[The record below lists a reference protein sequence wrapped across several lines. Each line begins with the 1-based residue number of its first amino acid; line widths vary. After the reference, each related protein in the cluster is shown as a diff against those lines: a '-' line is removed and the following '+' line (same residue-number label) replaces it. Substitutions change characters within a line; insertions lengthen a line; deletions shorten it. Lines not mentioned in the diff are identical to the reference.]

1 LYTRPLRGG
10 QGRPQDV
17 KGAIAVSVDYRNG
30 AARWTGVNANQQSE
44 ISIIEI
50 PFYVKLLSWKCEKL
64 MVPGFRKQLNKGTK
78 ARSSQAS
85 RHAGRRR
92 DHLPLPMRSPVLE
105 SMERRK
111 ADLLSTRGA
120 STNRSRGT
128 AAPTRRVSYAA
139 DESVAVRPAMPR
151 KSLPRSNKRS
161 LNVVKQQ
168 RTGLTASWRLQGLWE
183 LGQQDAAVQ
192 VISEEEQKKLAQLDL
207 EMRLPR
213 VAGKID
219 SWLLIIVLAL
229 LCIGLV
235 MVYSSSAFMAARTYG
250 DASYFFQKQL
260 LSVILGIIVMLV
272 TMRVDYRQW
281 RRFSLAG
288 MVIILPLLVIVLRF
302 GHVAFGASRW
312 LTFGSFF
319 SIQPSEITKLILA
332 LYIADWL
339 ARKGK
344 QVGTFLYGLAPFVI
358 LVGVVLG
365 LVLLENDM
373 GTAIIIAGFA
383 TAMFFTAGA
392 NIVQFLLAMACGG
405 LIFLQ
410 EAFSKG
416 YRYLR
421 LIGFI
426 DPFKNVTGI
435 NLQLYQSLLALGSGG
450 WLGLGLGASRQKTGY
465 LPLPFTDSILAILG
479 EELGFIGCALVVLL
493 FLLLAFRGF
502 RLARRTQD
510 IYGALLATGITTWLV
525 LQAMINVGASSD
537 SIPYTGVPLPFISYG
552 GSSLVISLAAVG
564 VLLNISRYIQ
574 EPESPALARRSITV
588 NMGKKI

>member
-1 LYTRPLRGG
+1 
-10 QGRPQDV
+10 V
-17 KGAIAVSVDYRNG
+17 
-30 AARWTGVNANQQSE
+30 
-44 ISIIEI
+44 
-50 PFYVKLLSWKCEKL
+50 
-64 MVPGFRKQLNKGTK
+64 
-78 ARSSQAS
+78 QA
-85 RHAGRRR
+85 
-92 DHLPLPMRSPVLE
+92 
-105 SMERRK
+105 
-111 ADLLSTRGA
+111 
-120 STNRSRGT
+120 
-128 AAPTRRVSYAA
+128 
-139 DESVAVRPAMPR
+139 
-151 KSLPRSNKRS
+151 
-161 LNVVKQQ
+161 
-168 RTGLTASWRLQGLWE
+168 
-183 LGQQDAAVQ
+183 
-192 VISEEEQKKLAQLDL
+192 ISEEEQKKLAALELD
-207 EMRLPR
+207 MRLPR

-219 SWLLIIVLAL
+219 SWLLIIVLVL
-229 LCIGLV
+229 LCTGLV
-235 MVYSSSAFMAARTYG
+235 MVFSASSFMAARTYG

-260 LSVILGIIVMLV
+260 LMVILGIVAMLV
-272 TMRVDYRQW
+272 TMRIDYRQW

-288 MVIILPLLVIVLRF
+288 MVVILPLLIIVLGF
-302 GHVAFGASRW
+302 GHTVYGASRW
-312 LTFGSFF
+312 LTFGSFL
-319 SIQPSEITKLILA
+319 SIQPSEIAKLILA

-339 ARKGK
+339 ARKGN
-344 QVGTFLYGLAPFVI
+344 QVSTFLYGLAPFVI

-405 LIFLQ
+405 LIFIV

-421 LIGFI
+421 LIGFL
-426 DPFKNVTGI
+426 DPFKHVSDI

-465 LPLPFTDSILAILG
+465 LPLPFTDSIVAILG
-479 EELGFIGCALVVLL
+479 EELGFIGCTLVVML

-525 LQAMINVGASSD
+525 LQAMINMGATTG

-574 EPESPALARRSITV
+574 EPESPALARRSVTV
-588 NMGKKI
+588 NLRKKYR